1 LRGLPGIASL
11 SEGTEFSVR
20 FWGVRG
26 SIPSPGGTTARYGGN
41 TSCVEM
47 RCGPNLL
54 IFDAGS
60 GIRELGNSLEAGGA
74 VDADLF
80 LSHTHYDHLVGLP
93 FFGPVFN
100 PRNSF
105 RVWAGHLK
113 PERTIE
119 SVLRG
124 FMTDPLFPVPLDIF
138 NARIDFHDF
147 IAGDSLQPRSDIS
160 VQTTALNHPNRATG
174 FRVEYGGKAACY
186 VTDTEHV
193 IGSPDRNILGLIEGA
208 DLMIYD
214 SSFTDDEFPNF
225 IGWGHS
231 TWEEAV
237 RLAQAAHVKRVAVFH
252 HEPSRDDDVLDA
264 IGEAAQRMYS
274 GALIARE
281 GDTLTL

>member
-1 LRGLPGIASL
+1 M
-11 SEGTEFSVR
+11 SEDTGFSVR

-26 SIPSPGGTTARYGGN
+26 SIPAPGAATARYGGN

-47 RCGPNLL
+47 RCGPHML

-60 GIRELGNSLEAGGA
+60 GIRELGVAMESGGQ
-74 VDADLF
+74 VEADLF

-138 NARIDFHDF
+138 NAHIDFHDF
-147 IAGDSLQPRSDIS
+147 IAGDTLQPRPTIT
-160 VQTTALNHPNRATG
+160 VRTTSLNHPNRATG
-174 FRVEYGGKAACY
+174 YRVEYGGKAACY

-193 IGSPDRNILGLIEGA
+193 IGAPDRNILGLIEGA

-214 SSFTDDEFPNF
+214 SSYTDAEFPNF

-231 TWEEAV
+231 TWEEGV
-237 RLAQAAHVKRVAVFH
+237 RLAQAAHVKRVGLFH
-252 HEPSRDDDVLDA
+252 HEPSRDDDVLDT
-264 IGEAAQRMYS
+264 IGEAAERMFS
-274 GALIARE
+274 GAFVARE
-281 GDTLTL
+281 GETLTL